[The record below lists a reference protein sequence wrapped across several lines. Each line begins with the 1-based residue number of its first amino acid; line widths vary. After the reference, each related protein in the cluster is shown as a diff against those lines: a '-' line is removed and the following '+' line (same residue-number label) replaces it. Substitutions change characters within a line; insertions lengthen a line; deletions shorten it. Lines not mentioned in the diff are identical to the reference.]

1 MNKFL
6 NEEALIKRARP
17 VFVFP
22 YYLTNRSFKEEQIDG
37 SQDSVCSWSLVVF
50 ENQLVTLLDLGL
62 FGDTEG
68 CSSIRLL
75 PRHFLFKIFSAVKIF
90 SIALPNTYKQNRF
103 SISALKKLKKLYIY
117 DKNKQFLTLVNIT
130 MILYNNLHYIIL
142 NQDINYRISFHN
154 YTISFH
160 FDFYLS
166 NSFIKL
172 NFLLP

>member
-37 SQDSVCSWSLVVF
+37 SQDSVCSWSLVL

-68 CSSIRLL
+68 LL
-75 PRHFLFKIFSAVKIF
+75 LDPVASASFPLCAVKIF
-90 SIALPNTYKQNRF
+90 SIALPKTYKQNR
-103 SISALKKLKKLYIY
+103 
-117 DKNKQFLTLVNIT
+117 
-130 MILYNNLHYIIL
+130 
-142 NQDINYRISFHN
+142 
-154 YTISFH
+154 
-160 FDFYLS
+160 
-166 NSFIKL
+166 
-172 NFLLP
+172 